1 MKKTSIVFTAPMAAG
16 ALLLTGCAGSTTDGS
31 PGVTGK
37 ELTIAVSTPL
47 SGPAAAA
54 GAGNLCGVEAYLN
67 MVNSSGGIG
76 GYTFKVTG
84 EDNKF
89 DPATAATIARN
100 VASDDTVFA
109 VAIAGSGPLDAS
121 RPTLEAAQI
130 PTFGVGNGSA
140 YVPPAWAGDYG
151 YLPQYER
158 EASSAAQFI
167 SASLKL
173 KTASMVYVDT
183 ATGQPASKSFPPAYE
198 AAGGTV
204 ALNEPIPPATTDFS
218 AAAQKLKDAGAPVVY
233 AAILDTQFA
242 GLQKAAHAIGYDP
255 KWVTWATAY
264 GPTYLKLAGDLA
276 KGVYTSQ
283 WAWPAN
289 QTSEPGVKEFVAAV
303 NAKCPDSLG
312 DGGVANGYGMASMIA
327 HGVKQLNDAGKDVTR
342 ANFVANFA
350 INGETVAN
358 TPNMTISSDD
368 HSAVES
374 NSYWQ
379 ASSAQGDLVLV
390 TPFATLPTVTR

>member
-1 MKKTSIVFTAPMAAG
+1 MKKPCIATASIVATAT
-16 ALLLTGCAGSTTDGS
+16 LLLTGCAGSASDSNGG
-31 PGVTGK
+31 PTGK

-54 GAGNLCGVEAYLN
+54 GAGNLCGVEAYLE

-76 GYTFKVTG
+76 GYTFKVKG

-100 VASDDTVFA
+100 VASDDNVFA
-109 VAIAGSGPLDAS
+109 VAIAGSAPLDAS
-121 RPTLEAAQI
+121 RPTLQAAQI

-151 YLPQYER
+151 YLPPYEG

-167 SASLKL
+167 SSNLKLNTASL
-173 KTASMVYVDT
+173 VYVDT
-183 ATGQPASKSFPPAYE
+183 ATGQPASESFPPAYE

-204 ALNEPIPPATTDFS
+204 ALNEPIPSATTDFS

-233 AAILDTQFA
+233 AAILDTQLA

-255 KWVTWATAY
+255 KWVTWPIGY
-264 GPTYLKLAGDLA
+264 GPTYLKLVGDLA
-276 KGVYTSQ
+276 KGVYASQ
-283 WAWPAN
+283 WAWPAS

-303 NAKCPDSLG
+303 NSKCPDALG

-327 HGVKQLNDAGKDVTR
+327 AGVKQLSDAGKDVTR
-342 ANFVANFA
+342 ANFVSDFA
-350 INGETVAN
+350 VNGETVGI
-358 TPNMTISSDD
+358 TPNMTISADD
-368 HSAVES
+368 HSAVSS

-379 ASSAQGDLVLV
+379 VTSAEGGLQLV
-390 TPFATLPTVTR
+390 TPFAPLPTVTK